1 MDTMEKD
8 PEKSRAFR
16 EICRLAGQ
24 AVGRYD
30 LIRAGDRLLL
40 GVSGGKDSLTLA
52 HVLQY
57 MKRRSPVRFELELAT
72 FDPMFPDFGMA
83 DLEAY
88 CAAQDWRLHVTRIDI
103 GELIR
108 EKNFDNPCMICS
120 RLRRGKLYGLAARLG
135 CNKLVLAQ
143 HLDDAIISLLMSMA
157 RGQGITTMGP
167 NVAAKEENI
176 RIIRPLIMTPEP
188 LIVESAANF
197 NFPNSGKCAFA
208 ERLEADGDRAYFKRL
223 LAEMERR
230 IPHIRNQMLRS
241 MSHLE
246 PDYLLDPAFLDLNDQ
261 GGVR

>member
-1 MDTMEKD
+1 MEKD
-8 PEKSRAFR
+8 PGKSRAFG

-52 HVLQY
+52 HVLHY

-83 DLEAY
+83 ELEAY
-88 CAAQDWRLHVTRIDI
+88 CREQKWRLHITRLDI

-108 EKNFDNPCMICS
+108 EKGFDNPCMICS
-120 RLRRGKLYGLAARLG
+120 RLRRGKLYGQASELG

-143 HLDDAIISLLMSMA
+143 HLDDAIVSLLMSLA

-167 NVAAKEENI
+167 NVAAREEHI
-176 RIIRPLIMTPEP
+176 RIIRPLIMVPEP
-188 LIVESAANF
+188 LIVESAAGF
-197 NFPNSGKCAFA
+197 NFPNSGKCSFA

-223 LAEMERR
+223 LVQMEQR
-230 IPHIRNQMLRS
+230 IPHIRSQMLRS

-246 PDYLLDPAFLDLNDQ
+246 PEYLLDPAFLDFN
-261 GGVR
+261 GEEVES

>member
-1 MDTMEKD
+1 MEKD
-8 PEKSRAFR
+8 PEKSRAFH
-16 EICRLAGQ
+16 EIHRLTGQ

-30 LIRAGDRLLL
+30 MIRAGDRLLL

-52 HVLQY
+52 HVLHL
-57 MKRRSPVRFELELAT
+57 MKRRSPIRFELELAT

-83 DLEAY
+83 ALEAY
-88 CAAQDWRLHVTRIDI
+88 CRAQNWPLHSTRLDI

-120 RLRRGKLYGLAARLG
+120 RLRRGKLYGLAAQLG

-157 RGQGITTMGP
+157 RGQGISTMGP

-176 RIIRPLIMTPEP
+176 RIIRPLIMVPEP

-197 NFPNSGKCAFA
+197 DFPNSGKCAFA
-208 ERLEADGDRAYFKRL
+208 KRLEADGDRVYFKRL
-223 LAEMERR
+223 LSDMERR
-230 IPHIRNQMLRS
+230 IPHIRTQMLRS

-246 PDYLLDPAFLDLNDQ
+246 PEYLLDPAFLNFNDEP
-261 GGVR
+261 GTS